1 MFVNIIS
8 ISKGIFHIV
17 CDAEP
22 VNNNI
27 LQVTSEH
34 RNITLSN
41 YPQNKQTLIPP
52 HFRPPSKSEHHH
64 NDHRI
69 MIL

>member
-52 HFRPPSKSEHHH
+52 PTSDPPQSQ
-64 NDHRI
+64 NIII
-69 MIL
+69 MIIEL